1 MSDCLGKWHGITNS
15 CCVAITSFEEAKKS
29 DIENERLPPTR
40 EMKEAMLKEETDSK
54 LRDAVQEEDK
64 KLNEV
69 AEAIM
74 SDAD

>member
-1 MSDCLGKWHGITNS
+1 
-15 CCVAITSFEEAKKS
+15 
-29 DIENERLPPTR
+29 
-40 EMKEAMLKEETDSK
+40 MKEAMLKEETDSK